1 MSQAGTITD
10 PMTEMRPI
18 ASSERIQAL
27 DVVRG
32 FALIGIFL
40 MNIEWFN
47 RPIAELGLGLPGTA
61 QDANWWAGYLIYI
74 FVQGKFWTMFS
85 LLFGMGFAV
94 MLTRA
99 ERAGR
104 SFLVPY
110 LRRIAALAVFG
121 ALHHIFLWAGD
132 ILFSYAVAAMCLL
145 LLLWAPAL
153 LLVLL
158 PVTFFLLA
166 ALIPGAGDWAG
177 PIGAGLSVVLLG
189 AWFLR
194 SEARLGKG
202 MPWQSLFFFALAVVF
217 LALGAAA
224 GMAPQLPV
232 EARWPLLIGC
242 GFMTLLGW
250 LSWRYKDPAEARP
263 RRLGGTMYLVPFCVM
278 LAFGLLQM
286 YGPARPK
293 ASEAQV
299 AAAMVV
305 AKAEKAREEA
315 GLPEPKMDAAAQAK
329 EEAKSPTE
337 KAAAREAGRRLQLA
351 EQAKDIAT
359 ERKLQTTGSYLDF
372 VRFRAKEFA
381 EHAPGEFGF
390 AAVLIGMF
398 LLGYWFVRTGIM
410 EHPAEH
416 LPLFRRMAMVGL
428 PLGVGLGIF
437 ASLITTHASPGMDR
451 DPYQTAV
458 ALMMIGNLPACLGY
472 VSLLVL
478 MLHSRSPF
486 AKVSVLAPL
495 GRMALTN
502 YLTHSLVSGLYF
514 YGYAGNHYGMGR
526 AAQVG
531 FVFAVIA
538 LQVVFS
544 TWWLSQFRY
553 GPMEWLWR
561 AITYWQLPAFRRESS
576 PALAGSAAA

>member
-1 MSQAGTITD
+1 MSQAGMGD
-10 PMTEMRPI
+10 VAQGLRPI

-47 RPIAELGLGLPGTA
+47 RPIAELGMGLPGTGGA
-61 QDANWWAGYLIYI
+61 DWWAGYLIYI
-74 FVQGKFWTMFS
+74 LVQGKFWTMFS

-110 LRRIAALAVFG
+110 IRRIAALAVFG

-145 LLLWAPAL
+145 LLKWARWYV
-153 LLVLL
+153 LLVLPL
-158 PVTFFLLA
+158 IFVALA
-166 ALIPGAGDWAG
+166 VGLGAADMPGSNIAA
-177 PIGAGLSVVLLG
+177 PIGAGLAVVGLG

-194 SEARLGKG
+194 GEERIGDNL
-202 MPWQSLFFFALAVVF
+202 PTLSLVFMLASIVFVGLAVATAFVPD
-217 LALGAAA
+217 
-224 GMAPQLPV
+224 MAP
-232 EARWPLLIGC
+232 ARWPFLIGAFFT
-242 GFMTLLGW
+242 GFLGW
-250 LSWRYKDPAEARP
+250 ASWRYKDPVEARP
-263 RRLGGTMYLVPFCVM
+263 RRLGGTMYLVPFLVM
-278 LAFGLLQM
+278 FAFGVFQM
-286 YGPARPK
+286 VGPAPPK

-305 AKAEKAREEA
+305 AQAEHDAKEA
-315 GLPEPKMDAAAQAK
+315 GKPAPKRDESK
-329 EEAKSPTE
+329 KPSPTE
-337 KAAAREAGRRLQLA
+337 QAAMGEAQNRIQIAEQKEKAAE
-351 EQAKDIAT
+351 
-359 ERKLQTTGSYLDF
+359 ERKLQASGTYAEM
-372 VRFRAKEFA
+372 VRFRASEFA
-381 EHAPGEFGF
+381 EHAAGEFGF

-410 EHPAEH
+410 EHPEQH
-416 LPLFRRMAMVGL
+416 LPLFRKMAFVGI
-428 PLGVGLGIF
+428 PLGVGLGIIG
-437 ASLITTHASPGMDR
+437 SLMSTGQNPALDR
-451 DPYQTAV
+451 DPYQMAV

-472 VSLLVL
+472 VSMLTL
-478 MLHSRSPF
+478 MLHSRGPF
-486 AKVSVLAPL
+486 SKVSVLAPL

-502 YLTHSLVSGLYF
+502 YLTHSLVSSLYF
-514 YGYAGNHYGMGR
+514 FGYAGGNYGMHR
-526 AAQVG
+526 ATQVG
-531 FVFAVIA
+531 FVFTVIA

-544 TWWLSQFRY
+544 TWWLSKFRY

-561 AITYWQLPAFRRESS
+561 AITYWQLPPMRREAV